1 MGHLVDL
8 WSSVAILCGLAY
20 MGWVFFKQLML
31 RRSRSWPATTA
42 TIIRSEPV
50 RKASSIRAETGS
62 LHIDRARIEY
72 NYMVGTRVYRGS
84 TICVGSTRRNA
95 AGDQA
100 DALLERYPL
109 GASVPVFY
117 DPAHP
122 EICCLEH
129 CAEAAWI
136 GYLLGATLALFG
148 LLLLLG
154 VIHIG

>member
-1 MGHLVDL
+1 MRHLVDL

-20 MGWVFFKQLML
+20 MAWVFFKQLML

-42 TIIRSEPV
+42 TIMRSEPV
-50 RKASSIRAETGS
+50 RKASATRTEPGS
-62 LHIDRARIEY
+62 QHIDRARIEY
-72 NYMVGTRVYRGS
+72 NYMVGTRVFRGT
-84 TICVGSTRRNA
+84 TICVGSTHRNA
-95 AGDQA
+95 TGDQA
-100 DALLERYPL
+100 DELLERYPL
-109 GASVPVFY
+109 GASVPVYY
-117 DPAHP
+117 DPSHP